1 MQRRPSPKR
10 VTLRCGVALG
20 PDGAGCVCT
29 VGVGTGV
36 ANTRGVA
43 QLAIAIARLLAMNLV
58 TIMMGLFGDVGLTV
72 SLP

>member
-1 MQRRPSPKR
+1 
-10 VTLRCGVALG
+10 VTLRCGTAFG

-29 VGVGTGV
+29 VGAGTGV

-58 TIMMGLFGDVGLTV
+58 TIMVSLFGVMGAVCLQ
-72 SLP
+72 